1 MRFGGH
7 ILPSFYEKR
16 AVVFGDPISTVP
28 VVFSL
33 KLYNSEC
40 YFWLY
45 LVPFC
50 ARRKCDINT
59 RANLFNRMVR
69 ARRPRGHATRKYYF
83 GCISGVM
90 YPYVYHPGIQRS
102 VQPCRPSTKPT
113 YPLPPPPHSL
123 PVLVP
128 PNAPN
133 TAPQAHVQ

>member
-16 AVVFGDPISTVP
+16 AVVFCDIISVVP

-45 LVPFC
+45 LVPFR

-90 YPYVYHPGIQRS
+90 YRY
-102 VQPCRPSTKPT
+102 STVHALTNVRK
-113 YPLPPPPHSL
+113 
-123 PVLVP
+123 
-128 PNAPN
+128 
-133 TAPQAHVQ
+133 